1 MLKVIAGIIAIAL
14 VVAAGIFAYAATK
27 PDTFRGER
35 ALDIKA
41 PPEKLFGILTDFRQS
56 PQWSPYEKKD
66 PAMKRSY
73 GGAPTGKGAT
83 YAWDGD
89 SNVGAGRLEI
99 AEVAPAKK
107 VTIKLDMIR
116 PFAASNV
123 VDYALEPK
131 GETTRVT
138 WSMQGAMPYPAKVM
152 SVLVDMDK
160 MVGSDFEVGLA
171 NLKAYAEK

>member
-1 MLKVIAGIIAIAL
+1 MLKIIAVVVGIAV

-27 PDTFRGER
+27 PDTFRVER

-41 PPEKLFGILTDFRQS
+41 PPEKIYSILTDFRQS

-66 PAMKRSY
+66 PGMKRSF
-73 GGAPTGKGAT
+73 GGAPTGKGST
-83 YAWDGD
+83 YEWDGD

-99 AEVAPAKK
+99 AEVAPAKR

-123 VDYALEPK
+123 VDYTLEPK
-131 GETTRVT
+131 GDTTHVT
-138 WSMQGAMPYPAKVM
+138 WSMQGAMPYPAKVI

-171 NLKAYAEK
+171 NLKSYAEK